1 MYRKGTWVNAKAMRT
16 QGMSYNEIA
25 NALGINKRTA
35 IKLCK
40 RDGIPTPAPRDRPSI
55 LDPFTEIVDAWLEKR
70 PRMNATVIFSQLQ
83 PLGYAG
89 SYPTVKR
96 YVASKK
102 EELSHRATVRFE
114 TLPGFQAQVDFGKL
128 RVEFLSGEV
137 RRVTFF
143 VLQMGFSRY
152 RIAYVCPDETRDTLI
167 ACLSSAFA
175 EIGGLPME
183 LLLDNMKPVVTTPKT
198 SDEPA
203 VLSDEWMRFCGYY
216 GITTNPCWPYR
227 AQTKG
232 KVERLIGMAK
242 GFMSSR
248 TFLDAEHLEAEFAA
262 DTVRYNSSIH
272 STTKQ
277 EPILRLELERS
288 YLAALPERPYSYT
301 LTHNRTASRDLMV
314 SFEGSKYCGA
324 LRLRLQEGESEG
336 HARRGPHLLE
346 ARCASSEPCQA
357 PEGIWRYGHGP
368 RPLRGPPR
376 SGSRFHPPG
385 EAAETG
391 PVSLHRRAPATL
403 RLRGGHPWRSLSACR
418 PLAWRRPRLL
428 WRSS

>member
-1 MYRKGTWVNAKAMRT
+1 MYRKETWVNAKAMRSR
-16 QGMSYNEIA
+16 GMRYNEIA
-25 NALGINKRTA
+25 NSLGINKRTA

-40 RDGIPTPAPRDRPSI
+40 REEIPTPAPRERLSI

-70 PRMNATVIFSQLQ
+70 PRMRATVIFYQLQ

-96 YVASKK
+96 SVASKK
-102 EELSHRATVRFE
+102 EELAHRATVRFE

-137 RRVTFF
+137 RRITFF
-143 VLQMGFSRY
+143 VVQMGFSRY

-203 VLSDEWMRFCGYY
+203 VLADDWMRFCAYY

-232 KVERLIGMAK
+232 KVERLIGIAK
-242 GFMSSR
+242 GFLSSR
-248 TFLDAEHLEAEFAA
+248 TFLDAEHLESEFAA
-262 DTVRYNSSIH
+262 DTVRYNSSVH

-277 EPILRLELERS
+277 EPRLRLELERS
-288 YLAALPERPYSYT
+288 SLAALPEHPYSYT

-314 SFEGSKYCGA
+314 SFEGSKYSAPSAYACKKVKVKATPAEVLIFSKEGA
-324 LRLRLQEGESEG
+324 LIASHARRPKGSGVTVMDPDHYEGLPGADLAFTHLERLQELGLSPFTVE
-336 HARRGPHLLE
+336 R
-346 ARCASSEPCQA
+346 
-357 PEGIWRYGHGP
+357 
-368 RPLRGPPR
+368 RPL
-376 SGSRFHPPG
+376 SVY
-385 EAAETG
+385 AE
-391 PVSLHRRAPATL
+391 VTL
-403 RLRGGHPWRSLSACR
+403 GDR
-418 PLAWRRPRLL
+418 
-428 WRSS
+428 

>member
-1 MYRKGTWVNAKAMRT
+1 MYGKATWVNAKAMMA

-25 NALGINKRTA
+25 RALGINKRTA

-40 RDGIPTPAPRDRPSI
+40 QDEMPIPATRDRPSI
-55 LDPFTEIVDAWLEKR
+55 LDSFTEIIDAWLEKR
-70 PRMNATVIFSQLQ
+70 PRMNATVIFAQLQ
-83 PLGYAG
+83 PLGYEG

-102 EELSHRATVRFE
+102 EKLAHRATVRFE

-137 RRVTFF
+137 RRITFF
-143 VLQMGFSRY
+143 VLQMGFSRF
-152 RIAYVCPDETRDTLI
+152 RVAYVCPDETRDTLI
-167 ACLSSAFA
+167 ACISSAFA

-203 VLSDEWMRFCGYY
+203 VLADDWMRFSAYY

-232 KVERLIGMAK
+232 KVERLVGVAK
-242 GFMSSR
+242 GFLSSR
-248 TFLDAEHLEAEFAA
+248 TFLDAEHLESEFAA
-262 DTVRYNSSIH
+262 DTVRYNAARH

-277 EPILRLELERS
+277 EPMLRLELERN
-288 YLAALPERPYSYT
+288 YLSALPERPYSYT

-314 SFEGSKYCGA
+314 SFEGSKYSVPSAFACKKVKVKATPAEVLIFSREGA
-324 LRLRLQEGESEG
+324 LIASHARRPKGTGATVMDPDHYEGLPGADLAFTHLERLQELGLSPFTVE
-336 HARRGPHLLE
+336 
-346 ARCASSEPCQA
+346 
-357 PEGIWRYGHGP
+357 
-368 RPLRGPPR
+368 
-376 SGSRFHPPG
+376 
-385 EAAETG
+385 
-391 PVSLHRRAPATL
+391 RRA
-403 RLRGGHPWRSLSACR
+403 LSVYAEVANGDR
-418 PLAWRRPRLL
+418 
-428 WRSS
+428 